1 MRKHR
6 HPKSGRYRSRL
17 FAAVGLCLIGTWL
30 AMLSLAAPSSS
41 FSASAGN
48 FRAGEPVVASEF
60 RGDVRNLPQTI
71 TQAQRKAFIRPL
83 ELDYPVPGI
92 KQVLPGGSIVGQSLA
107 PSLATAG
114 PSAPMPGPVT
124 SFDGMNYNLN
134 GAGHP
139 PDTVGDVGPNH
150 FVQAVNT
157 SVGIY
162 DKVTGAALATFT
174 FDFLWFNA
182 GTGTP
187 CDTFHGGD
195 PTVIYVPQYDRFIV
209 ADFSWS
215 NIQNGPYY
223 ECVAVSKT
231 SDPVS
236 GGWWRYAVRA
246 DDAAHPYLPDYPKMG
261 IWPDGLYMAANMFD
275 CLDSVCNGATYKGT
289 RVIALNIS
297 DLVSG
302 ATLRSVVADLSS
314 SRFSLLPSNYR
325 GTPPPA
331 GRENLIVAESGSLY
345 AWEVYK
351 FHVDY
356 AVPSNST
363 LTGPTNVSQTAYFG
377 AADPVASSG
386 NNVDTL
392 SDRAMMQNQYR
403 NIGGVESLW
412 VNHTTGNP
420 SSSTPT
426 GIQWAQINVTGGNIN
441 TTPVQEQIFGPG
453 LDASNRFMGS
463 LAVDHV
469 GNMAVG
475 YSASSFSIPP
485 DIRYAGRLV
494 SDPANTLP
502 QTEVTMLPSVTRGV
516 QTGNC
521 GSSSCTRW
529 GDYSA
534 MSVDPTDDCTF
545 WYTNMYYAASGLNW
559 ITRIGSFKYS
569 TCSAGPTP
577 TPSPTPTPG
586 GSPTPT
592 PTPAPTGPAVMLLP
606 TPGSTFASSSVTFQ
620 WSAGSATAYG
630 LV

>member
-6 HPKSGRYRSRL
+6 HPQSGRYSSRL

-71 TQAQRKAFIRPL
+71 TPAQRKAFIRPL

-150 FVQAVNT
+150 FFQAVNT

-174 FDFLWFNA
+174 FDELWFNA

-236 GGWWRYAVRA
+236 DGWWFYGIRA
-246 DDAAHPYLPDYPKMG
+246 DDAAHPWFPDYPKMG
-261 IWPDGLYMAANMFD
+261 IWPDGLYMTTNMFD
-275 CLDSVCNGATYKGT
+275 CLDSTCSSASFQEARAYAFN
-289 RVIALNIS
+289 IA

-302 ATLRSVVADLSS
+302 ATLRSVVADTNS

-331 GRENLIVAESGSLY
+331 GSPNYIVAESNSLF

-351 FHVDY
+351 FHPDY
-356 AVPSNST
+356 AVPANST
-363 LTGPTNVSQTAYFG
+363 FIGPTNVSQAGYVG
-377 AADPVASSG
+377 AADPVPEPSG
-386 NNVDTL
+386 NDIDTL
-392 SDRAMMQNQYR
+392 ADRAMMQNQYR

-412 VNHTTGNP
+412 VNHTTGMP

-426 GIQWAQINVTGGNIN
+426 GIQWAQINVTGGTIN
-441 TTPVQEQIFGPG
+441 TTPVQEQIFNNGADG
-453 LDASNRFMGS
+453 LNRFMGS
-463 LAVDHV
+463 LAVDQA
-469 GNMAVG
+469 GNMALG
-475 YSASSFSIPP
+475 YTAGSSTIAP

-494 SDPANTLP
+494 SDL
-502 QTEVTMLPSVTRGV
+502 
-516 QTGNC
+516 
-521 GSSSCTRW
+521 
-529 GDYSA
+529 
-534 MSVDPTDDCTF
+534 
-545 WYTNMYYAASGLNW
+545 
-559 ITRIGSFKYS
+559 
-569 TCSAGPTP
+569 
-577 TPSPTPTPG
+577 
-586 GSPTPT
+586 
-592 PTPAPTGPAVMLLP
+592 
-606 TPGSTFASSSVTFQ
+606 
-620 WSAGSATAYG
+620 
-630 LV
+630 